1 VTKLFA
7 AAEGDMRL
15 ILALAAF
22 GLRRGEICALK
33 YGDVTTDGISV
44 HADMIE
50 DSDNKF
56 HYKPLP
62 KTYASIR
69 FVRLPAQVIEMI
81 GIGQPDDFIIDRTPN
96 AVTHAFVRLRKSV
109 GVNVRLHD
117 LRHYYASV
125 AAVLGVPDT
134 YTADF
139 GGWRR
144 GSGTLKQVYQGL
156 QDDAAVRFSD
166 MISDHLSKVMQP
178 QNATKD

>member
-1 VTKLFA
+1 
-7 AAEGDMRL
+7 
-15 ILALAAF
+15 
-22 GLRRGEICALK
+22 
-33 YGDVTTDGISV
+33 
-44 HADMIE
+44 MIE